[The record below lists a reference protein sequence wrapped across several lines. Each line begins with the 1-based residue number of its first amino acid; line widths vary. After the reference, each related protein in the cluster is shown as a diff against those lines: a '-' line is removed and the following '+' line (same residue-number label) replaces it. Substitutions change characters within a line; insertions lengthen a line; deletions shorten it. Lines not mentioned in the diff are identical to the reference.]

1 MVEYISMEGICKE
14 CKFYETTAPS
24 GTECMRDPTKKL
36 PDPQIMAP
44 TPISLQSAPPPT
56 DAMNAGYDVWTDE
69 QFLSEDRATGFYLNQ
84 QTGNWGFILGS
95 GLKLTSGIASIVT
108 MMVIVMESL

>member
-1 MVEYISMEGICKE
+1 MEGICKE

-44 TPISLQSAPPPT
+44 TPISLQSTPPPV
-56 DAMNAGYDVWTDE
+56 NAANNGYDVWTDE

-84 QTGNWGFILGS
+84 NTGNWGFILGS
-95 GLKLTSGIASIVT
+95 AVKITSTVAALAT
-108 MMVIVMESL
+108 SLLVALNAF